1 MTSVW
6 LSVDPLA
13 HKYPSLSPYAFVG
26 NNPINL
32 VDPDGR
38 DIWEIDGKTV
48 NNIFSSDPKNT
59 SEETDQEPKY
69 PSSEELKSTFGPEA
83 IEKIFS
89 YTEQEDFAENHGI
102 DFSKE
107 GQEKLSSL
115 LLGIVI
121 NEEQQTDRKT
131 YSGKVIGVTSALAD
145 ESMIDETFEGV
156 LPESWLPLEIDEF
169 IPNTPSVVNPGL
181 DRNYL
186 PRVDLGDGKSIIF
199 TITVGI
205 IEDL

>member
-1 MTSVW
+1 M
-6 LSVDPLA
+6 
-13 HKYPSLSPYAFVG
+13 
-26 NNPINL
+26 
-32 VDPDGR
+32 
-38 DIWEIDGKTV
+38 
-48 NNIFSSDPKNT
+48 
-59 SEETDQEPKY
+59 
-69 PSSEELKSTFGPEA
+69 
-83 IEKIFS
+83 
-89 YTEQEDFAENHGI
+89 
-102 DFSKE
+102 
-107 GQEKLSSL
+107 
-115 LLGIVI
+115 LGIVI